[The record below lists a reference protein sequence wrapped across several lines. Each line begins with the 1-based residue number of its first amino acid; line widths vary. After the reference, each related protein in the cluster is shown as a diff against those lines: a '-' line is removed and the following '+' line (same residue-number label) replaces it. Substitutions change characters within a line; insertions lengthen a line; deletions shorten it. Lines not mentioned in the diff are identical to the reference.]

1 MLRSCKLVLM
11 VCFIQIVVGQF
22 DRGKV
27 LLVNS
32 SRPTA
37 IRIIPQGEDNNQH
50 AIIGFRTGQI
60 QIVDLR

>member
-1 MLRSCKLVLM
+1 MLRSYTLV
-11 VCFIQIVVGQF
+11 FIAYFIHIVVGQF

-27 LLVNS
+27 MLVNS

-37 IRIIPQGEDNNQH
+37 IRIIPQGENNHQH